1 MALAQYVRTDGVVGS
16 AQHASSEIRLGLF
29 GLGQVGSAVATLAR
43 EHPEALG
50 RRLRIVSALVRDP
63 AARAR
68 PEGVPLATS
77 PREVFEKEPTVVVEA
92 LGGLEPARSVVLEAI
107 ARGIPVVTAN
117 KSLLAQHGDELLDA
131 AAAAGVPLCYEASV
145 IAGVP
150 FLGTLSRRPLASS
163 LTSFTGIVN
172 GTTNYILTQ
181 LDRVGGTYHAA
192 LAAAQ
197 RHGFAEPDPSKDVDG
212 LDAAEK
218 LVVLLTQFTACR
230 IPPGALETSGIRQ
243 ITASDLSHARGLGGT
258 IKPVV
263 YAAWRGAAVEAF
275 AGPAFVPAEHPLAH
289 LHGANNGICLRDRAG
304 SQLCFSGPG
313 AGPDATAIT
322 LLDDVG
328 EAMSN
333 QVRRSSIS
341 WGQAT
346 VTSPS
351 TRWLVKIST
360 ESRLPPGIE
369 IADLLG
375 SHGIWIQRTS
385 AQDARES
392 GEAVWLLTYPCAES
406 RLGAARAALSASTG
420 CATRAI
426 RALEDPA

>member
-1 MALAQYVRTDGVVGS
+1 MALAQYVRTEGAVGP
-16 AQHASSEIRLGLF
+16 ARHASSEIRLGLF
-29 GLGQVGSAVATLAR
+29 GLGQVGSAVAALAR
-43 EHPEALG
+43 DHPEALG
-50 RRLRIVSALVRDP
+50 RRLRIVAALVRDP

-68 PEGVPLATS
+68 PEDVPLTTS
-77 PREVFEKEPTVVVEA
+77 ARQVFEKEPTVVVEA

-117 KSLLAQHGDELLDA
+117 KSLLAQRGDELLDT
-131 AAAAGVPLCYEASV
+131 AAAAGVPLHYEASV

-150 FLGTLSRRPLASS
+150 FLGTLARRPLASN

-197 RHGFAEPDPSKDVDG
+197 RRGFAEPDPSKDVDG

-230 IPPGALETSGIRQ
+230 IPPAALETSGIQ
-243 ITASDLSHARGLGGT
+243 QVTASDLAQARTLGGT

-263 YAAWRGAAVEAF
+263 HAAWRDTAVEAF

-289 LHGANNGICLRDRAG
+289 LHGAANGICLRDRAG

-313 AGPDATAIT
+313 AGPAATAVT

-328 EAMSN
+328 EATSSR
-333 QVRRSSIS
+333 VGRSLIN
-341 WGQAT
+341 WRQAT
-346 VTSPS
+346 LTRPS
-351 TRWLVKIST
+351 TRWLVKVST
-360 ESRLPPGIE
+360 GSRLPSGVE

-375 SHGIWIQRTS
+375 SFGIWIQRTS
-385 AQDARES
+385 AHDTRES
-392 GEAVWLLTYPCAES
+392 DAAVWLLTYPCAES

-426 RALEDPA
+426 RAVEDPA